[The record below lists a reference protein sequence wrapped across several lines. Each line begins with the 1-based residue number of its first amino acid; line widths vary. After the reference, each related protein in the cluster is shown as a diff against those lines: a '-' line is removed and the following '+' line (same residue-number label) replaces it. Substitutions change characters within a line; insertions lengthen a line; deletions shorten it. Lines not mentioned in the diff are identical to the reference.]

1 MFHLQVATSRSKL
14 KHAKYQHDEIFLTK
28 AYLPTNVDDTLGP
41 KVKDRPYLL
50 GEETIDSDFM
60 EKKIKYNIAINKNL
74 FPNEL
79 KPDMKYYWEG
89 IFFLRNR
96 TQELCKGT
104 VSVVIH
110 RKSQVLNCN
119 IHERFIDS
127 ISGTHFWIN
136 I

>member
-89 IFFLRNR
+89 IFFLKNR
-96 TQELCKGT
+96 TQELCKGNVRYT
-104 VSVVIH
+104 
-110 RKSQVLNCN
+110 KFMFFG
-119 IHERFIDS
+119 FIDNFS
-127 ISGTHFWIN
+127 LFFEVYQRPIFG
-136 I
+136 